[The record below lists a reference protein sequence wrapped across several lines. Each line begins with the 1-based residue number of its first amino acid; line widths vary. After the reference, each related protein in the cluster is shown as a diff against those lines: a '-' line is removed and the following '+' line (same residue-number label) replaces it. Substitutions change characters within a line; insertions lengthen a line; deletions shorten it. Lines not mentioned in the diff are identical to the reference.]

1 MLYATDIRRR
11 FRTLATSKRLTRV
24 SYFSKSFSIFYFPMI
39 LDSPLKINLLCF
51 PKEPCRKLYK
61 CALFLAF
68 SYTVKPPNSGHPK
81 QRTCLQ
87 QPTKCLV
94 PIVTIFAKL
103 PPNSGD
109 LLIMENFLKS
119 GRCPLFRGFT
129 VYFFCF
135 ELKFSKVKKRIFQ
148 RNGIIFRF
156 CVEFYAISRV
166 VFLIL
171 FIRMLTLTVLKKYMK
186 KGS

>member
-1 MLYATDIRRR
+1 MLHATDIRRR

-81 QRTCLQ
+81 QRTCHQ
-87 QPTKCLV
+87 QRTKCLV

-103 PPNSGD
+103 PPNSGN
-109 LLIMENFLKS
+109 LLIMDKFFKVRQVSAIQRFHCIFFL
-119 GRCPLFRGFT
+119 F
-129 VYFFCF
+129 
-135 ELKFSKVKKRIFQ
+135 
-148 RNGIIFRF
+148 
-156 CVEFYAISRV
+156 
-166 VFLIL
+166 
-171 FIRMLTLTVLKKYMK
+171 
-186 KGS
+186 